1 MVHVD
6 VTSNPQGCDID
17 SHVSVP
23 GSWMTDQLS
32 RRNFLRQTAILAA
45 APALA
50 PFASATSSGA
60 EPAAGR
66 EQAQFFT
73 APEAAFVAAATSRL
87 IPSDATGPGAHEA
100 GVTDFI
106 DRQLAGPFGR
116 AADWYMQGP
125 FAEGTPEQGYQSRR
139 TPANLYRDAIRAI
152 DTHCANQ
159 FEGKSFAALA
169 SDKQDALL
177 KQLEAGE
184 IDLDDVPAKTFFSML
199 LDNTKEGYFSD
210 PIHGGN
216 RGMASWKMIGFPGA
230 RADYTDFVDRYN
242 EPYPLPPVGIS
253 GNRS

>member
-1 MVHVD
+1 
-6 VTSNPQGCDID
+6 
-17 SHVSVP
+17 
-23 GSWMTDQLS
+23 MTDRLS
-32 RRNFLRQTAILAA
+32 RREFLRQTAILAA

-50 PFASATSSGA
+50 PLAFAAAGSA
-60 EPAAGR
+60 EPAVGH
-66 EQAQFFT
+66 EQAHFFT
-73 APEAAFVAAATSRL
+73 APEAAFVAAATARL
-87 IPSDATGPGAHEA
+87 IPSDATGPGAQEA

-139 TPANLYRDAIRAI
+139 TPADLYRAAIHAI
-152 DTHCANQ
+152 DGHCASQ

-169 SDKQDALL
+169 PDEQDALL
-177 KQLEAGE
+177 KQLESGE
-184 IDLDDVPAKTFFSML
+184 IDLRDVPVKTFFSML

-216 RGMASWKMIGFPGA
+216 RDMASWKMIGFPGA

-242 EPYPLPPVGIS
+242 EPYPLPPIGIA